1 MEDLRVGDFS
11 ISANELQWRFSPS
24 GGPGG
29 QHANRSAT
37 RAELRFDPAASAAF
51 GDDVKER
58 IARRIGAGAV
68 VVVVDES
75 RSQWRNRQTARR
87 RLGAMLE
94 AAMKPDPPRRRP
106 TRPSRSS
113 RERRLRD
120 KKARSETKRRRG
132 TPGPDD

>member
-11 ISANELQWRFSPS
+11 ISAKELQWRFTPT

-51 GDDVKER
+51 GDDEKDR
-58 IARRIGAGAV
+58 IARRIGSGVV

-75 RSQWRNRQTARR
+75 RSQWHNRQTARR
-87 RLGAMLE
+87 RLGSRLE
-94 AAMKPDPPRRRP
+94 AALKPDPPPRRP
-106 TRPSRSS
+106 TRPSRSD
-113 RERRLRD
+113 RERRLHD
-120 KKARSETKRRRG
+120 KKVRSETKRRRRA
-132 TPGPDD
+132 PEPDE

>member
-1 MEDLRVGDFS
+1 MEDLRVGDHS
-11 ISANELQWRFSPS
+11 IPAKELHWRFSAT

-37 RAELRFDPAASAAF
+37 RAELRFDPAASIAF
-51 GDDVKER
+51 DDDDKHR
-58 IARRIGAGAV
+58 IARRIGAGVV
-68 VVVVDES
+68 VVVVDDS

-87 RLGAMLE
+87 RLASML
-94 AAMKPDPPRRRP
+94 AAALKPDPPPRRP
-106 TRPSRSS
+106 TRPSRSA

-120 KKARSETKRRRG
+120 KKARAETKRGRR

>member
-11 ISANELQWRFSPS
+11 ISAKELQWRFTPT

-29 QHANRSAT
+29 QHANRSAN
-37 RAELRFDPAASAAF
+37 RAELRFDPAASTAF
-51 GDDVKER
+51 GDDEKDR
-58 IARRIGAGAV
+58 IARRIGSGVV

-87 RLGAMLE
+87 RLGSMLE
-94 AAMKPDPPRRRP
+94 AAIRPDPPRRRP

-120 KKARSETKRRRG
+120 KKARSETKRRRRA
-132 TPGPDD
+132 PGPDD

>member
-1 MEDLRVGDFS
+1 MEDLRVGAFS
-11 ISANELQWRFSPS
+11 ISAKELQWRFAPS

-51 GDDVKER
+51 GDVVKER
-58 IARRIGAGAV
+58 IARRIGGGVV

-87 RLGAMLE
+87 RLGSMLE